1 MKGSDTLQIRFD
13 DVSKRFEGVEALANF
28 NVDVPDGSFLVLLG
42 PSGCG
47 KTTAMRIAAGLE
59 QPTSGRVYIG
69 ERDVTS
75 VPPRGRDIAMVF
87 QSYALYPHM
96 KVGENIAY
104 PLRIRGV
111 SKEEIASKVD
121 RVAKVLDLEPY
132 LERKPRQLSGGQR
145 QRVALAR
152 AIIRQPVAFLMD
164 EPLSNLDAQLRIQ
177 MRTEIKRLQRE
188 FAVTTLYVTHDQV
201 EAMTMADQVAVLR
214 HGHLQQLA
222 PPHLLYSEPAN
233 VFVAKFVGS
242 PPMNILGGNVSNEGI
257 VTPAGTITGNFGSV
271 SGPVQVGF
279 RPETVTLVDTT
290 SDQAQLQ
297 GVIYSLEPL
306 GNELIVAVKAGDDI
320 IHIRVSPDLELQV
333 GQNVGLHIAEKKIHL
348 FTSDEGTRIEY
359 R

>member
-222 PPHLLYSEPAN
+222 PPHTLYSEPAN

-242 PPMNILGGNVSNEGI
+242 PPMNILAGNISQAGI
-257 VTPAGTITGNFGSV
+257 ATPAGTITGNFGSV

>member
-1 MKGSDTLQIRFD
+1 MLIRFD
-13 DVSKRFEGVEALANF
+13 DVSKRFDGVEALADF
-28 NVDVPDGSFLVLLG
+28 NVQVPDGTFLVLLG

-59 QPTSGRVYIG
+59 QPSTGNVFIG
-69 ERDVTS
+69 ERNVTN

-96 KVGENIAY
+96 KVADNIAY
-104 PLRIRGV
+104 PLRIRGA
-111 SKEEIASKVD
+111 SKDEIATKVD

-164 EPLSNLDAQLRIQ
+164 EPLSNLDAQLRTQ

-222 PPHLLYSEPAN
+222 PPHILYSEPAN

-242 PPMNILGGNVSNEGI
+242 PPMNIVPATIDSDGLTTTAGRIPGTFGG
-257 VTPAGTITGNFGSV
+257 VT
-271 SGPVQVGF
+271 GPVQLGF
-279 RPETVTLVDTT
+279 RPETVTLVDPT
-290 SDQAQLQ
+290 SDVAQLR
-297 GVIYSLEPL
+297 GSVYSLEPL
-306 GNELIVAVKAGDDI
+306 GNELIVAIKAGDEI
-320 IHIRVSPDLELQV
+320 IHVRVNPDLQLDV
-333 GQNVGLHIAEKKIHL
+333 GQNVGLTIAENKTHL
-348 FTSDEGTRIEY
+348 FTSDEGARIEY

>member
-1 MKGSDTLQIRFD
+1 VLIRFD
-13 DVSKRFEGVEALANF
+13 GVGKHFDGVEALADF
-28 NVDVPDGSFLVLLG
+28 NVEVADGSFLVLLG

-59 QPTSGRVYIG
+59 QPTSGRVFIG
-69 ERDVTS
+69 DRDVTH

-96 KVGENIAY
+96 KVEENIAY
-104 PLRIRGV
+104 PLRIRG
-111 SKEEIASKVD
+111 ASKDEIKTKVE
-121 RVAKVLDLEPY
+121 RVAKVLDLDPY
-132 LERKPRQLSGGQR
+132 LKRKPRQLSGGQR

-177 MRTEIKRLQRE
+177 MRAEIKRLQRE
-188 FAVTTLYVTHDQV
+188 FSVTTLYVTHDQV

-222 PPHLLYSEPAN
+222 PPHALYNEPAN

-242 PPMNILGGNVSNEGI
+242 PPMNILSGTINADGI
-257 VTPAGTITGNFGSV
+257 RTRAGTITGHFGEIQ
-271 SGPVQVGF
+271 GAVQVGF
-279 RPETVTLVDTT
+279 RPESVSLADPT
-290 SDQAQLQ
+290 SIDAQLQ
-297 GVIYSLEPL
+297 GSVYSLEPL
-306 GNELIVAVKAGDDI
+306 GNELIVAVMAADEI
-320 IHIRVSPDLELQV
+320 IHVRVNPDLQLEV
-333 GQNVGLHIAEKKIHL
+333 GQNLGLRVADNKVHL
-348 FTSDEGTRIEY
+348 FTSGEGTRIEY